1 MKKEGGLA
9 VSRPAR
15 IMAYPDTATFVRD
28 LRRLSSF
35 AGLLTAL
42 AAASLLLSNWLAGID
57 AIRRVLPGY
66 VSMKANTAIGFI
78 GGGLALSMLQRP
90 ADGLRWL
97 LATVLAS
104 LPILVGGAAL
114 VFYAFA
120 TRWNIDGELFAEM
133 PLGQFDPASLPAF
146 NSALGLLFCGL
157 AVLMLDHLV
166 RGWRLKMQ
174 WFALAGALLGF
185 VGLLGYAYDVQS
197 FDRVDVYGSMS
208 LPTTMLLLVLG
219 LGILSAHPL
228 VGFVSVLTA
237 PGAGGHL
244 ARRLLPAVI
253 VLPPIMGLALLIGRR
268 VGYYEAT
275 FGLVIMV
282 MTNIVVF
289 AVLAWWSSRSL
300 ERSWARQRR
309 AEEALRRSNTLLET
323 RTEELARA
331 NESLHR
337 LSLTDALTGIC
348 NRRCFETSLE
358 TLFKKAKRYGT
369 EFSLLIMDVDRFK
382 RYNDDFG
389 HPQGDIALREVGRV
403 LRAHARESDF
413 VARMGGEEFGVLL
426 PRTASDG
433 AMILAE
439 RFRQGI
445 EATVWPNRPITVSI
459 GVVTFNAGV
468 ASPELLLKLADEA
481 LYRAK
486 DNGRNCVVR
495 AESH

>member
-1 MKKEGGLA
+1 
-9 VSRPAR
+9 
-15 IMAYPDTATFVRD
+15 MAYPDTAAFVRD
-28 LRRLSSF
+28 LRRFSSF
-35 AGLLTAL
+35 AGLITAL
-42 AAASLLLSNWLAGID
+42 AAVSFLLSNWLAGID
-57 AIRRVLPGY
+57 AMRRVLPGY
-66 VSMKANTAIGFI
+66 VTMKAETAVGFV

-97 LATVLAS
+97 LATALAL
-104 LPILVGGAAL
+104 LPILVGGLVLIVYALAAQRGVGDGLL
-114 VFYAFA
+114 VETSFS
-120 TRWNIDGELFAEM
+120 LFDVR
-133 PLGQFDPASLPAF
+133 PLPAF
-146 NSALGLLFCGL
+146 NSALGLLFCGV

-166 RGWRLKMQ
+166 RGWRLKVQ
-174 WFALAGALLGF
+174 WLALAAALLGF
-185 VGLLGYAYDVQS
+185 IGLLGYVYGAQS
-197 FDRVDVYGSMS
+197 FGPGDAYGAMS
-208 LPTTMLLLVLG
+208 LPTTLLLLLLG

-268 VGYYEAT
+268 VGDYEAT
-275 FGLVIMV
+275 FGLIVMV
-282 MTNIVVF
+282 MTNIIVF

-309 AEEALRRSNTLLET
+309 AEEALRRSNSLLET

-358 TLFKKAKRYGT
+358 TLFKQAKRYGT

-382 RYNDDFG
+382 SYNDDFG

-445 EATVWPNRPITVSI
+445 EATIWPNRPITISI

-468 ASPELLLKLADEA
+468 ASPELLLKHADEA

-486 DNGRNCVVR
+486 DNGRNCVVCADR
-495 AESH
+495 PVDAQAQNDPQD